1 MIQSSKLHH
10 FKMDKILI
18 PMAKGGKS
26 SLVLNLAFSL
36 SKAFGSEITALTIKE
51 EVREITWSD
60 KISVVVN
67 AYKDGLENDI
77 KVIPK
82 VRTARAVKFGIVEEA
97 NSRGYDL
104 LLLGT
109 FKRSMF
115 SASVFG
121 NIGDYVLRHSEIPV
135 GIISTKREKSQYRNL
150 LIPLSEDFVI
160 KDSISFALR
169 LKKALGCN
177 LILGDLRDYDEKPTH
192 SFNTLVNN
200 IGDLISEYG
209 DGISIIRSRRYP
221 NMSEALSQMIK
232 GNNIDGVVIG
242 IKEKENHRIRY
253 SSLVKSFIKGTEQD
267 IIAFRK

>member
-1 MIQSSKLHH
+1 VIQSSKMHH
-10 FKMDKILI
+10 FKIDKILV
-18 PMAKGGKS
+18 PMAKGGRS
-26 SLVLNLAFSL
+26 SIVLNLAFSL

-60 KISVVVN
+60 KISIVVN

-82 VRTARAVKFGIVEEA
+82 VRTAKTVKFGIVEEA

-121 NIGDYVLRHSEIPV
+121 NIGDYVLKHTDIPV
-135 GIISTKREKSQYRNL
+135 GIISTRRDKFQYRNL
-150 LIPLSEDFVI
+150 LVPLSEQFVG
-160 KDSISFALR
+160 KDSIAFSLR

-192 SFNTLVNN
+192 SFISLIDN

-209 DGISIIRSRRYP
+209 AGISIIRSRRYP
-221 NMSEALSQMIK
+221 NLIDALSQMIGENK
-232 GNNIDGVVIG
+232 IDGVVLG
-242 IKEKENHRIRY
+242 IKKTENNKIRY